1 MPELYP
7 NVRVDLQSGYSVG
20 VHIGELAERTGLSLR
35 TIRHYD
41 DVGLL
46 PARMRTQGGFRVY
59 QEDDVERLTLIKR
72 MKPMGY
78 SLEEMAEL
86 LRLLLGPSEEG
97 SAPDVAALLQE
108 AERRRDKL
116 ARNLAQAEELVAL
129 LRAR

>member
-1 MPELYP
+1 MQP
-7 NVRVDLQSGYSVG
+7 GYSVG

-46 PARMRTQGGFRVY
+46 PARTRTQGGFRVY
-59 QEDDVERLTLIKR
+59 EEDDVERLQLIKR

-78 SLEEMAEL
+78 SLEEMADI
-86 LRLLLGPSEEG
+86 LRLLLDTSGEPR
-97 SAPDVAALLQE
+97 DVDVPAQLAE

-129 LRAR
+129 LRDRGATIA

>member
-1 MPELYP
+1 M
-7 NVRVDLQSGYSVG
+7 
-20 VHIGELAERTGLSLR
+20 HIGELAERTGLSLR

-41 DVGLL
+41 EVGLL

-59 QEDDVERLTLIKR
+59 EEDDVERLQLIKR

-78 SLEEMAEL
+78 SLEEMAEIL
-86 LRLLLGPSEEG
+86 GLLLDASPIPHGADLGEFI
-97 SAPDVAALLQE
+97 AE

-129 LRAR
+129 LRGWEPPRDESAG